1 MNKPRLYLDFGKGY
15 EKDKADTFTKIIN
28 RLEEVYNDVDK
39 YMVIQEINNTDEILL
54 FGDNRKEIEEYIETI
69 DDRNS
74 LKLQNIK
81 SDMQKILRRR

>member
-39 YMVIQEINNTDEILL
+39 YMVIQEINRRIEYEISSRNVCKNTM
-54 FGDNRKEIEEYIETI
+54 G
-69 DDRNS
+69 
-74 LKLQNIK
+74 
-81 SDMQKILRRR
+81 

>member
-1 MNKPRLYLDFGKGY
+1 MKKPRLYLDFGKGY

-54 FGDNRKEIEEYIETI
+54 FGDNRKEIEEFKEKV
-69 DDRNS
+69 
-74 LKLQNIK
+74 LK
-81 SDMQKILRRR
+81 R

>member
-1 MNKPRLYLDFGKGY
+1 MRNKRNI
-15 EKDKADTFTKIIN
+15 TKK
-28 RLEEVYNDVDK
+28 EELN
-39 YMVIQEINNTDEILL
+39 ILR
-54 FGDNRKEIEEYIETI
+54 NMKQEIEEYIEMI

>member
-15 EKDKADTFTKIIN
+15 KEDKADTFTKIIN

-54 FGDNRKEIEEYIETI
+54 FGDNRKEIEEFKE
-69 DDRNS
+69 
-74 LKLQNIK
+74 
-81 SDMQKILRRR
+81 KILKK